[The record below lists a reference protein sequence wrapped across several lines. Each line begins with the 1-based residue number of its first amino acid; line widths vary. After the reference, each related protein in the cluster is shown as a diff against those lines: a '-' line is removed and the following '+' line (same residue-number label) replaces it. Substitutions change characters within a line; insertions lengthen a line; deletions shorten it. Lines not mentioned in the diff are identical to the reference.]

1 MRQNAIRFVRPMLG
15 ALALLAVPAL
25 VQAQGGQDFSK
36 VEIKTNK
43 VSNNFY
49 TLDGQG
55 GTIGVLTAPDGV
67 FQVYGQ
73 FAPLSEKI
81 AADIRQVSSGNTAK
95 FLVNTHV
102 HGDHTG
108 GNENFAKM
116 GATILARPELRD
128 RLAATPNTPA
138 MALPKVTYDNQ
149 VVLHMNGETI
159 ELIPIRRAHTDGDT
173 LVHFVNNDVL
183 MTGDYYRSLGYPNID
198 RMNGGSLEGMLRGL
212 AVTASLAGPN
222 TKIIP
227 GHGATVDRN
236 AVIAQRDIML
246 AVRDRVSKLIQQG
259 KSQDEVVAAKVTS
272 DFDPKVPG
280 GAGMTADRFVGQVY
294 AELKAA
300 K

>member
-1 MRQNAIRFVRPMLG
+1 MKQSLILAAVA
-15 ALALLAVPAL
+15 ALAITSTAR
-25 VQAQGGQDFSK
+25 AQGQQDFSK

-55 GTIGVLTAPDGV
+55 GTIGVLTGPDGV
-67 FQVYGQ
+67 FQVDGQ

-81 AADIRQVSSGNTAK
+81 AAAIRQIAGGGTAK

-116 GATILARPELRD
+116 GATILARTELRD
-128 RLAATPNTPA
+128 RLAMTPNTPA
-138 MALPKVTYDNQ
+138 MALPRVTYDNQ
-149 VVLHMNGETI
+149 VTLHMDGETI

-173 LVHFVNNDVL
+173 LVHFVNNDIL

-198 RMNGGSLEGMLRGL
+198 RMNGGSFDGMARGL
-212 AVTASLAGPN
+212 AITASLAGPN

-236 AVIAQRDIML
+236 AVMAQRDIML
-246 AVRDRVSKLIQQG
+246 AVRDRVAKLIQQG
-259 KSQDEVVAAKVTS
+259 KSQEDVLAAKVTS
-272 DFDPKVPG
+272 DYDSKVVG